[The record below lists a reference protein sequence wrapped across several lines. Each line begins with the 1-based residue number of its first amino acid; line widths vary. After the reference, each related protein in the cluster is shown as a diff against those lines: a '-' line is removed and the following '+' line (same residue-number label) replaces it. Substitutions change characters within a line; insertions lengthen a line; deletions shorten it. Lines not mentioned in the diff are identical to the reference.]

1 MLLFMVADVF
11 GYQNGNGGFSVL
23 VQFHD
28 YLYTLPLEG
37 STSSLPSASTS
48 TLPSPS
54 TASTT
59 ATTTTSSKKKN
70 KLEVLPE
77 TYRPL
82 IVMLGQES
90 SLSGSKELARYIRSK
105 IKPAVMGMGEDEGV
119 VGKCRV

>member
-1 MLLFMVADVF
+1 LI
-11 GYQNGNGGFSVL
+11 VL

-37 STSSLPSASTS
+37 STPSIPSASTS

-54 TASTT
+54 TTSST
-59 ATTTTSSKKKN
+59 ATTTSSSKKKN
-70 KLEVLPE
+70 KLEVFPE

-90 SLSGSKELARYIRSK
+90 SLSGSKELARYIRGK
-105 IKPAVMGMGEDEGV
+105 IKPAVMGVGEYEEV